1 MGIRDQ
7 YVPECIKNQGFKKE
21 GMKREA
27 VIPVEDLPRARCIHM
42 VISMNLFNRFME
54 KGIISLSN
62 SPRKQS

>member
-1 MGIRDQ
+1 
-7 YVPECIKNQGFKKE
+7 
-21 GMKREA
+21 MKREA

-54 KGIISLSN
+54 KGIIFLSN